1 MHRFAGDAV
10 NSPSQFMRQLRPE
23 LYSDSSDQ
31 FEHGLRAEILSHHL
45 ETITD
50 RNETHDF
57 ELFCRKLCERTICPN
72 LRPATG
78 PEGGGDSKADTETTP
93 VSSEIQTLT
102 YIGEANSGCERWA
115 FAFSAK
121 KAWADKV
128 RADVAGIMDTERGYQ
143 KVFFVTSRPARAKD
157 RARLEDELSDKYGVQ
172 VVIHDRSWIIKEVIE
187 NGRQDL
193 AYNYLGIGEQI
204 STRALG
210 PTDYSR
216 QQQLDDIE
224 RALSEPAGF
233 VGREM
238 ERATEALVAA
248 KLARGLELPRF
259 EVDGRFQR
267 AVRLA
272 DDGGALRQQYAAR
285 YEALWTAFWWY
296 DDICTL
302 LDGYDSFEARV
313 IDSDHAVNLEL
324 LCNLAQL
331 LYSLVIH
338 GVRTAEQVKLE
349 ARVGRLVDKL
359 EALANDTSRPNN
371 ALEAATSALVFQVN
385 AAVLAKAP
393 ERLVAIWPRFGDILG
408 KAECLGEY
416 DAERLSRMI
425 EVFGHVAGTD
435 RGYRRLVDQLS
446 DFVVKR
452 TGEIQAA
459 RILLNRSRQ
468 LELDQ
473 NMELIRLLG
482 KAVLLLSKKE
492 EVDRLVDAQLQ
503 LGLAYQSAGL
513 HWAARASCTGA
524 ATALFIEAETT
535 GALSSQLF
543 PALMNTA
550 WQALQLK
557 HLPEMLKALQLAKG
571 CLKAVSCD
579 DTTRQRADT
588 QLADFDR
595 LFACQLLNFAADEAP
610 RLAILPDVLLA
621 LDLPISRFTLL
632 YLLGYEHLL
641 REEGWVPQD
650 ESTENIEKFFSFL
663 ASQPCVKE
671 AWRPVILND
680 GHHQV
685 LATKVLG
692 MQVNVIHQPSDTA
705 ITVSEAIAG
714 TLEAFFATAFE
725 VEAYAHAELFEIEV
739 VETDGPQVD
748 VHIDLE
754 RMRATVVW
762 PAGVFPGAPPMH
774 AQFLDLLLRVAT
786 NVFTATC
793 HIKEFEVAI
802 EQLFKSDAAMG
813 RLAMI
818 GSVCNSRERMFNGVA
833 RLDMWNERNPHC
845 YAAKPHRPQVKRET
859 VAEARLAQSEEQS
872 GNTDFPAT
880 LKDHR
885 QLTVRSVIDVHLWDR
900 AGWLGTAYGT
910 FSHNAPP
917 FMALLFKDR
926 SSAIKIFERW
936 RDRFGAVDKNEALHI
951 SIIRQL
957 YNQPATHYGLV
968 ITSRPSESVTDSQYE
983 SLASRSMTM
992 TPETDINLCRFLDDH
1007 QRAGCYL
1014 LVPAVMEPE
1023 RPPEIIKDVY
1033 LLKRNLHVKTAA
1045 EVGPHDMEHLFLV
1058 SRGYATT

>member
-1 MHRFAGDAV
+1 MHRIVGDAV

-23 LYSDSSDQ
+23 LYSDSTGE

-78 PEGGGDSKADTETTP
+78 PEGGGDSKADTETSP
-93 VSSEIQTLT
+93 VSSEIQRLT
-102 YIGEANSGCERWA
+102 YIGVANSGSERWA

-121 KAWADKV
+121 KAWTDKV
-128 RADVAGIMDTERGYQ
+128 RADVAGIMGTARGYQ

-157 RARLEDELSDKYGVQ
+157 RSRLEDELSDKYGVQ

-216 QQQLDDIE
+216 RQQLDDIE
-224 RALSEPAGF
+224 RVLSDPAGF

-267 AVRLA
+267 AIRLA
-272 DDGGALRQQYAAR
+272 DDGGAQRQQFSAR

-296 DDICTL
+296 DDVPTL

-331 LYSLVIH
+331 LYNLVIQ
-338 GVRTAEQVKLE
+338 GMRTAEQVKLE
-349 ARVGRLVDKL
+349 ARIGRLVEKL
-359 EALANDTSRPNN
+359 EALASDTSRPNN

-385 AAVLAKAP
+385 AAVLAEAP
-393 ERLVAIWPRFGDILG
+393 EQLVSIWPQFGEILG
-408 KAECLGEY
+408 KAERLGEF
-416 DAERLSRMI
+416 DAERLSRII

-435 RGYRRLVDQLS
+435 RGYRTLVDQLS

-524 ATALFIEAETT
+524 AAALFIEAETT
-535 GALSSQLF
+535 GELSSQLCA
-543 PALMNTA
+543 ALMNTA

-557 HLPEMLKALQLAKG
+557 HLPEMLETLQIAKG

-579 DTTRQRADT
+579 DTARQRADT
-588 QLADFDR
+588 QLEDFDR
-595 LFACQLLNFAADEAP
+595 LFACQMLNFAADEAP
-610 RLAILPDVLLA
+610 RLAMLPDVLLA
-621 LDLPISRFTLL
+621 LGLPISRFTLL
-632 YLLGYEHLL
+632 YLLGYEQLL
-641 REEGWVPQD
+641 RDEGWVPQD

-663 ASQPCVKE
+663 ASLPLVKE
-671 AWRPVILND
+671 PWRPVILNH
-680 GHHQV
+680 GPRQV
-685 LATKVLG
+685 IATKVLG
-692 MQVNVIHQPSDTA
+692 VQVNVIHQPSDTA

-725 VEAYAHAELFEIEV
+725 LEAYAHAELFEIEV
-739 VETDGPQVD
+739 VEADGPQID
-748 VHIDLE
+748 VRIDLE
-754 RMRATVVW
+754 RMRATVIW
-762 PAGVFPGAPPMH
+762 PIGVFPGAPSVH
-774 AQFLDLLLRVAT
+774 TLFLNMLLRVAT

-793 HIKEFEVAI
+793 HIKELEAAI
-802 EQLFKSDAAMG
+802 EQLFRSDAAMD
-813 RLAMI
+813 RVAMI
-818 GSVCNSRERMFNGVA
+818 GSVCNSRQRIFDGIA
-833 RLDMWNERNPHC
+833 RLDKWNDRDSH
-845 YAAKPHRPQVKRET
+845 YYSAKPHRPQVKRET
-859 VAEARLAQSEEQS
+859 VGEARLPEPEKQRSD
-872 GNTDFPAT
+872 TDFPAK

-917 FMALLFKDR
+917 FMALMFKDR
-926 SSAIKIFERW
+926 TSAIKIFERW

-957 YNQPATHYGLV
+957 SNRPATHYGLI
-968 ITSRPSESVTDSQYE
+968 ITSRPNESVMDSQYE
-983 SLASRSMTM
+983 SFASRSMTM

-1007 QRAGCYL
+1007 QQAGCYL
-1014 LVPAVMEPE
+1014 LVPAVMEPG
-1023 RPPEIIKDVY
+1023 RPPEIIKDFY

-1045 EVGPHDMEHLFLV
+1045 EVGPHDMENLFLM
-1058 SRGYATT
+1058 SRGYAAM